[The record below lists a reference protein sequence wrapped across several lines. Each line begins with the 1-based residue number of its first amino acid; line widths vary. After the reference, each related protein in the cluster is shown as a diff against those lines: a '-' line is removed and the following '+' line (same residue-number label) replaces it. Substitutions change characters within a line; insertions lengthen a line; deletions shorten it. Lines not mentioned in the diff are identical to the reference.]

1 MQRDALQ
8 ERMRSYAPGPDVLA
22 GRVILVTGAGAGIG
36 RAAAQAFAAHGATVV
51 LLGHSVPELEAV
63 YDAITDAAHPEPA
76 IYPMDL
82 EGALPHHYDELAER
96 VDEKLGGLDGLLHN
110 AAMLGTL
117 TALERYD
124 VELWARV
131 MQVNLH
137 APFLLTRSC
146 LPLLRR
152 SADASIVFT
161 SARVGR
167 KGRAYWGAYGVSQF
181 AIEGMMQTL
190 ADELEA
196 SPHIRVNSIDP
207 GPVNTRMRAEAYPVE
222 DKRAL
227 AAPQSIMAAYL
238 FLMGPDSR
246 GVSGRALDAQGPVC
260 EPGTERD

>member
-1 MQRDALQ
+1 
-8 ERMRSYAPGPDVLA
+8 MRSYAPGPDLLA
-22 GRVILVTGAGAGIG
+22 GRVILVTGAGEGIG
-36 RAAAQAFAAHGATVV
+36 RAASRAFAAHGATAV
-51 LLGHSVPELEAV
+51 LLGRSVPALEAV
-63 YDAITDAAHPEPA
+63 YDAIADAGHPEPA

-82 EGALPHHYDELAER
+82 EGASPPHYEELAER
-96 VDEKLGGLDGLLHN
+96 VGGEFGRLDGLLHN
-110 AAMLGTL
+110 AAILGTL

-146 LPLLRR
+146 LALLRR
-152 SADASIVFT
+152 SRDASLLFT
-161 SARVGR
+161 SAHVGR
-167 KGRAYWGAYGVSQF
+167 RGRAYWGAYGVSQF
-181 AIEGMMQTL
+181 AVEGMMQTL

-227 AAPQSIMAAYL
+227 ATPESIMPAYL

-246 GVSGRALDAQGPVC
+246 GVSGRALSAQAALGQD
-260 EPGTERD
+260 GGHA